1 MPHGYG
7 QADSLLLVMKRLAY
21 PKCHVLLEGG
31 HYEQPLLPPSLQQEQ
46 QAYPP
51 SPPLSPQIS
60 PSPLTPHFSMAGA
73 SKALLL
79 ALESAQFNFASAAQR
94 RGGGMEHCTFIHKSG
109 KRSTKWLLAPLLNPF
124 PWLL

>member
-1 MPHGYG
+1 MSSHCY
-7 QADSLLLVMKRLAY
+7 
-21 PKCHVLLEGG
+21 H
-31 HYEQPLLPPSLQQEQ
+31 PPCSRSSKLI
-46 QAYPP
+46 PP

-60 PSPLTPHFSMAGA
+60 PFPLTPHLSMAGA

-94 RGGGMEHCTFIHKSG
+94 RGGGMEHCPFIHKSG